1 MDETMNTPDTREH
14 ERFGLEAA
22 SPGDVVRRS
31 DLSRDE
37 KIRLLRQWE
46 QDLREEM
53 VAEEENMVSAEPMP
67 VSLDDVLGALKQL
80 QAESESHAAPTK
92 HG

>member
-1 MDETMNTPDTREH
+1 MDDSTGIPDNLKD
-14 ERFGLEAA
+14 ERSGYEGA
-22 SPGDVVRRS
+22 SPGDVLRRD

-37 KIRLLRQWE
+37 KIQLLRQWE

-53 VAEEENMVSAEPMP
+53 VAEEENMVSAEPMGIT
-67 VSLDDVLGALKQL
+67 LDAVLHALQQL
-80 QAESESHAAPTK
+80 GAESEPHAAPTK

>member
-1 MDETMNTPDTREH
+1 MADTNRVPENLKRELSG
-14 ERFGLEAA
+14 FEAA
-22 SPGDVVRRS
+22 SPHDVLGRGD
-31 DLSRDE
+31 LGRDE

-53 VAEEENMVSAEPMP
+53 VAEEENMISARPMEVTLDAVLKALEQLGVDLEP
-67 VSLDDVLGALKQL
+67 
-80 QAESESHAAPTK
+80 HAAPTK

>member
-1 MDETMNTPDTREH
+1 MPETPAPNLRRE
-14 ERFGLEAA
+14 RSGFEAV
-22 SPGDVVRRS
+22 SPADVLRRD

-46 QDLREEM
+46 QDQREEM
-53 VAEEENMVSAEPMP
+53 VAEEENMVASKP
-67 VSLDDVLGALKQL
+67 VTFTLDTVLEELGV
-80 QAESESHAAPTK
+80 EGSSRPAPTK